1 MKKGW
6 RTPFSFKITPR
17 RARRTGPQA
26 LFVGSLAQ
34 KRSFFTKLKRGT
46 RPLAVSRVSDRQKM
60 QRRKRSVR
68 GKSLKKGW
76 RTPFSFK
83 ITPRRPAGLVP
94 RRAERSDRR
103 RPPCAANG
111 AAGPVRRQLGAKAQL
126 FRQAGTPPPR
136 SRSCRGGGV
145 CFCARFSPAAR
156 IPARCVQWRPLRPRA
171 AARW

>member
-1 MKKGW
+1 MSRCRKNLWKGLRFPGSKGNMKEVRLSK
-6 RTPFSFKITPR
+6 K
-17 RARRTGPQA
+17 AKKEK
-26 LFVGSLAQ
+26 
-34 KRSFFTKLKRGT
+34 KRPGKK
-46 RPLAVSRVSDRQKM
+46 LAVAKPCIFAQQSASHAANAA
-60 QRRKRSVR
+60 
-68 GKSLKKGW
+68 KKGW

-83 ITPRRPAGLVP
+83 ITPRRPAGLMP
-94 RRAERSDRR
+94 RRVERSGSR